1 MYSLSQLEC
10 PEDMFGVESA
20 MLFDGIQDPYA
31 RASIIEYM
39 HFMRLTNH
47 QAVKPKF
54 YVYN

>member
-20 MLFDGIQDPYA
+20 MLFDGMQDPYA